1 MGLAAVAA
9 TIAINI
15 RSSKHFDVPL
25 AILEFGQVHYDIRGV
40 HDSTGLGGFP
50 AVCAPPGQDYVQVTY
65 SVSNR
70 SQVDVSGAAVPH
82 VVLIDQLGQV
92 VRRDTTLTNLVSAK
106 ANPPLLIPHGVL
118 HSGESV
124 VLADVFVTARNATRF
139 YAFKMRPEPGSA
151 QAYQLPLTQRADT
164 PECVRQA
171 APVFIPEG

>member
-15 RSSKHFDVPL
+15 RTSKHFDVPI
-25 AILEFGQVHYDIRGV
+25 AILEYGQVHYDIRGV

-50 AVCAPPGQDYVQVTY
+50 AACAPPGQDYVQVTY

-70 SQVDVSGAAVPH
+70 SQIDMSGAAVPH

-92 VRRDTTLTNLVSAK
+92 IQRDNALTNLVSAK

-124 VLADVFVTARNATRF
+124 VMADVFVTTRNATRF
-139 YAFKMRPEPGSA
+139 YAYKFRPEPGSA
-151 QAYQLPLTQRADT
+151 QAYQLPLTQRAVT
-164 PECVRQA
+164 TECVRQSP
-171 APVFIPEG
+171 PVFIPEG